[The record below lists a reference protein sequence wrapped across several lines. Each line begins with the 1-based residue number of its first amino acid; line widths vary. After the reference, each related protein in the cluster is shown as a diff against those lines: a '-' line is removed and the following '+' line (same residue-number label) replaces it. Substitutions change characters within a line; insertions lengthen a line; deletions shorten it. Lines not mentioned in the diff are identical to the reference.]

1 MTADPSPTPET
12 PSPDQLGHAPAPTTD
27 QGPAAEAAAAG
38 DSEGGGE
45 KRRIPIGTQR
55 PGVRPPKLPPRHQFV
70 ASATSSV
77 LGDAPLPPVR
87 PAAPQAPAATG
98 SVSHAAPGQE
108 AVAASVAPSAP
119 SAPLGPV
126 VSAAEIEARAAAA
139 GGDAP
144 RESRGGPRRGGDQGG
159 DRPRRERRGDRAPSS
174 AFTDVIPPSKRVAVP
189 NLRADLEDDLEE
201 DFQAALEGIEVD
213 SILATAATAKAAATL
228 DPGSRVSG
236 TVVSVSPDTAFVD
249 LGGRRQG
256 ALKLIGLEGGNPEI
270 GQVLELS
277 VGGFNE
283 EDGLY
288 NVAPANRA
296 IDIEDWSQLEA
307 GMIVAAKVTAAN
319 KGGVECDVAGL
330 RGFMPASLVSNWRVE
345 NLEEL
350 VGQTV
355 EALVTEIVP
364 AARRLVLSRRAV
376 LERQAADARTKMLE
390 TLEIGDLL
398 DGIVRSVRDFGAF
411 VDVGNGVDGLV
422 HVSQMSWDRVKT
434 PTDVLEVGQKVR
446 VAVKNVDRQTGK
458 IGLSIRDTVES
469 PWKNAAE
476 KYHIGAAVRG
486 TVSRIAQFGAFV
498 RLEPG
503 VEGLVHVSELAHRHV
518 QSVSSVVR
526 EGEAVECKVLSCDPD
541 EQRISLSIKALAT
554 PPAPP
559 AGKGGPAAEP
569 EEPEVEEAAR
579 PPAKKSNVP
588 LKGGIRRQGDGAKFG
603 LQW

>member
-1 MTADPSPTPET
+1 MTADSFPTPDSS
-12 PSPDQLGHAPAPTTD
+12 SPDQLASPPAPVPPPE
-27 QGPAAEAAAAG
+27 QVPEAAGERDG
-38 DSEGGGE
+38 DGGGE
-45 KRRIPIGTQR
+45 RRRIPIGTQR

-70 ASATSSV
+70 ASATTSV
-77 LGDAPLPPVR
+77 LGDTPLPPVR
-87 PAAPQAPAATG
+87 PAAPPAATEAVT
-98 SVSHAAPGQE
+98 STAAPP
-108 AVAASVAPSAP
+108 VAPSAAPVP
-119 SAPLGPV
+119 SVSGPV
-126 VSAAEIEARAAAA
+126 VSAADIEARAAAA
-139 GGDAP
+139 GGEAP
-144 RESRGGPRRGGDQGG
+144 RDARGGPRRGGDQGG
-159 DRPRRERRGDRAPSS
+159 DRPRRERRGDRAPAS
-174 AFTDVIPPSKRVAVP
+174 AFADVLPPSKRVAVP
-189 NLRADLEDDLEE
+189 NLRAGLEDDLEE
-201 DFQAALEGIEVD
+201 DFQAAIEGIEVD
-213 SILATAATAKAAATL
+213 SILATAASAKASATL

-236 TVVSVSPDTAFVD
+236 TVVAVSPDTAFID

-256 ALKLIGLEGGNPEI
+256 ALKLIGLDGNPEI

-288 NVAPANRA
+288 TVAPANRA
-296 IDIEDWSQLEA
+296 IAVEDWSQIEA
-307 GMIVAAKVTAAN
+307 GMIVAAKVVAAN

-330 RGFMPASLVSNWRVE
+330 RGFMPASLVSNWRME

-376 LERQAADARTKMLE
+376 LERQSADARTKMLE

-434 PTDVLEVGQKVR
+434 PTEVLEVGQKVR

-476 KYHIGAAVRG
+476 KYHVGAAVRG

-541 EQRISLSIKALAT
+541 EQRMSLSIKALA
-554 PPAPP
+554 ALP

-569 EEPEVEEAAR
+569 GEPEVEEAPL
-579 PPAKKSNVP
+579 PPVKKSNAP
-588 LKGGIRRQGDGAKFG
+588 LKGGIGRRGDGAKFG

>member
-1 MTADPSPTPET
+1 MTADSFPTPDSS
-12 PSPDQLGHAPAPTTD
+12 SPDQLASPPAPVPPP
-27 QGPAAEAAAAG
+27 QQVPEAAAAG
-38 DSEGGGE
+38 EGDGDGGGE
-45 KRRIPIGTQR
+45 RRRIPIGTQR

-77 LGDAPLPPVR
+77 LGDTPLPPVR
-87 PAAPQAPAATG
+87 PAAPPAATEAVTSTAATPVASSAAPVA
-98 SVSHAAPGQE
+98 SVS
-108 AVAASVAPSAP
+108 
-119 SAPLGPV
+119 GPV
-126 VSAAEIEARAAAA
+126 VSAADIEARAAAA
-139 GGDAP
+139 GGEAP
-144 RESRGGPRRGGDQGG
+144 RDARGGPRRGGDQGG
-159 DRPRRERRGDRAPSS
+159 DRPRRERRGDRAPAS
-174 AFTDVIPPSKRVAVP
+174 AFADVLPPSKRVAVP
-189 NLRADLEDDLEE
+189 NLRAGLEDDLEE
-201 DFQAALEGIEVD
+201 DFQAAIEGIEVD
-213 SILATAATAKAAATL
+213 SILATAASAKASATL

-236 TVVSVSPDTAFVD
+236 TVVAVSPDTAFID

-256 ALKLIGLEGGNPEI
+256 ALKLIGLDGNPEI

-288 NVAPANRA
+288 TVAPANRA
-296 IDIEDWSQLEA
+296 IAVEDWSQIEA
-307 GMIVAAKVTAAN
+307 GMIVAAKVVAAN

-330 RGFMPASLVSNWRVE
+330 RGFMPASLVSNWRME

-376 LERQAADARTKMLE
+376 LERQSADARTKMLE

-434 PTDVLEVGQKVR
+434 PTEVLEVGQKVR

-476 KYHIGAAVRG
+476 KYHVGAAVRG

-541 EQRISLSIKALAT
+541 EQRMSLSIKALAT
-554 PPAPP
+554 LPV
-559 AGKGGPAAEP
+559 GKGGPAAEP
-569 EEPEVEEAAR
+569 GEPEVEEAPL
-579 PPAKKSNVP
+579 PPVKKSNAP
-588 LKGGIRRQGDGAKFG
+588 LKGGIGRRGDGAKFG

>member
-1 MTADPSPTPET
+1 MTADSSPTPDSS
-12 PSPDQLGHAPAPTTD
+12 SPDQLASPPVPVPPPE
-27 QGPAAEAAAAG
+27 QVPEAAAVGEG
-38 DSEGGGE
+38 DGDGGGE
-45 KRRIPIGTQR
+45 RRRIPIGTQR

-70 ASATSSV
+70 ASATASV
-77 LGDAPLPPVR
+77 LGDTPLPPVR
-87 PAAPQAPAATG
+87 PAAPPAATEAVT
-98 SVSHAAPGQE
+98 SAAAAP
-108 AVAASVAPSAP
+108 VAPSAAPVP
-119 SAPLGPV
+119 SVLGPV
-126 VSAAEIEARAAAA
+126 VSAADIEARAAAA

-144 RESRGGPRRGGDQGG
+144 RDARGGPRRGGDQGG
-159 DRPRRERRGDRAPSS
+159 DRPRRERRGDRAPAS
-174 AFTDVIPPSKRVAVP
+174 AFADVLPPSKRVAVP
-189 NLRADLEDDLEE
+189 NLRAGLEDDLEE
-201 DFQAALEGIEVD
+201 DFQAAIEGIEVD
-213 SILATAATAKAAATL
+213 SILATAASAKASATL
-228 DPGSRVSG
+228 DPGARVSG
-236 TVVSVSPDTAFVD
+236 TVVAVSPDTAFID

-256 ALKLIGLEGGNPEI
+256 ALKLIGLDGNPEI

-288 NVAPANRA
+288 TVAPANRA
-296 IDIEDWSQLEA
+296 IAVEDWSQIEA
-307 GMIVAAKVTAAN
+307 GMIVAAKVVAAN

-330 RGFMPASLVSNWRVE
+330 RGFMPASLVSNWRME

-376 LERQAADARTKMLE
+376 LERQSADARTKMLE

-434 PTDVLEVGQKVR
+434 PTEVLEVGQKVR

-476 KYHIGAAVRG
+476 KYHVGAAVRG

-541 EQRISLSIKALAT
+541 EQRMSLSIKALAT
-554 PPAPP
+554 PPA
-559 AGKGGPAAEP
+559 GKGGPAAQP
-569 EEPEVEEAAR
+569 GEPEVEEAPL
-579 PPAKKSNVP
+579 PPLKKSNTP
-588 LKGGIRRQGDGAKFG
+588 LKGGTGRRGDGAKFG

>member
-1 MTADPSPTPET
+1 MTADSFPTPDSS
-12 PSPDQLGHAPAPTTD
+12 SPDQLASPPAPVPPP
-27 QGPAAEAAAAG
+27 QQVPEAAAAG
-38 DSEGGGE
+38 EGDGDGGGE
-45 KRRIPIGTQR
+45 RRRIPIGTQR

-77 LGDAPLPPVR
+77 LGDTPLPPVR
-87 PAAPQAPAATG
+87 PAAPPAAT
-98 SVSHAAPGQE
+98 E
-108 AVAASVAPSAP
+108 AVTSTAATPVAPSAASVP
-119 SAPLGPV
+119 SVSGPV
-126 VSAAEIEARAAAA
+126 VSAADIEARAAAA
-139 GGDAP
+139 GGEAP
-144 RESRGGPRRGGDQGG
+144 RDARGAPRRGGDQGG
-159 DRPRRERRGDRAPSS
+159 DRPRRERRGDRAPAS
-174 AFTDVIPPSKRVAVP
+174 AFADVLPPSKRVAVP
-189 NLRADLEDDLEE
+189 NLRAGLEDDLEE
-201 DFQAALEGIEVD
+201 DFQAAIEGIEVD
-213 SILATAATAKAAATL
+213 AILATAASAKASATL
-228 DPGSRVSG
+228 DPGARVSG
-236 TVVSVSPDTAFVD
+236 TVVAVSPDTAFID

-256 ALKLIGLEGGNPEI
+256 ALKLIGLDGNPEI

-288 NVAPANRA
+288 TVAPANRA
-296 IDIEDWSQLEA
+296 IAVEDWSQIEA
-307 GMIVAAKVTAAN
+307 GMIVAAKVVAAN

-376 LERQAADARTKMLE
+376 LERQSADARTKMLE

-434 PTDVLEVGQKVR
+434 PTEVLEVGQKVR

-476 KYHIGAAVRG
+476 KYHVGAAVRG

-541 EQRISLSIKALAT
+541 EQRMSLSIKALAT
-554 PPAPP
+554 LP

-569 EEPEVEEAAR
+569 AEPEVEEAPL
-579 PPAKKSNVP
+579 PPVKKSNAP
-588 LKGGIRRQGDGAKFG
+588 LKGGLGRQGDGAKFG

>member
-1 MTADPSPTPET
+1 M
-12 PSPDQLGHAPAPTTD
+12 
-27 QGPAAEAAAAG
+27 
-38 DSEGGGE
+38 
-45 KRRIPIGTQR
+45 
-55 PGVRPPKLPPRHQFV
+55 
-70 ASATSSV
+70 
-77 LGDAPLPPVR
+77 
-87 PAAPQAPAATG
+87 
-98 SVSHAAPGQE
+98 
-108 AVAASVAPSAP
+108 
-119 SAPLGPV
+119 

-144 RESRGGPRRGGDQGG
+144 RDSRSGSRRGGDQGG

-174 AFTDVIPPSKRVAVP
+174 AFTDVLPPSKRVAVP
-189 NLRADLEDDLEE
+189 NLRAGLEDDLEE
-201 DFQAALEGIEVD
+201 DFLAAVEGIEVETL
-213 SILATAATAKAAATL
+213 LATAGSAKAAATL

-236 TVVSVSPDTAFVD
+236 TVVSISPDTVFVD

-256 ALKLIGLEGGNPEI
+256 ALKLIGLDGGNPEI

-277 VGGFNE
+277 VGTLNE

-288 NVAPANRA
+288 DLAPANRA
-296 IDIEDWSQLEA
+296 ITVEDWSQLEA

-330 RGFMPASLVSNWRVE
+330 RGFMPASLVSNYRVE

-376 LERQAADARTKMLE
+376 LERQAADARATMLE

-498 RLEPG
+498 RLELG

-541 EQRISLSIKALAT
+541 QQRISLSIKALAT
-554 PPAPP
+554 LP
-559 AGKGGPAAEP
+559 AGKSGPAEP
-569 EEPEVEEAAR
+569 EEPEVEEAAQ
-579 PPAKKSNVP
+579 PPVKKSNVP
-588 LKGGIRRQGDGAKFG
+588 LQGGIRRQGDGAKFG